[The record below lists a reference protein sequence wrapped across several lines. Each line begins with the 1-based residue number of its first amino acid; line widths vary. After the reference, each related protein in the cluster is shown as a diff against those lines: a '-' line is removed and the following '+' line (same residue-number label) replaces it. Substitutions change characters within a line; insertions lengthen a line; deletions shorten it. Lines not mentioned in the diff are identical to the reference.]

1 MLTHR
6 PDYYQG
12 SHWFQGVVALTVLGV
27 IVLGFV
33 YTLIEMQERAEKLT
47 VELTTRYMQTGV
59 KLAVG
64 EALLQGRSGEIRTW
78 GGRNPVAFLAG
89 PPQGYKG
96 NCVAADVA
104 ALEAGVWCFD
114 EKRRELLYR
123 PRNQRHLKLKDVA
136 AGSSPAILRWRVI
149 LREQTVKESANI
161 NVSVQFAT
169 QYEWFE

>member
-12 SHWFQGVVALTVLGV
+12 SHWFQGIVALTVLGV

-33 YTLIEMQERAEKLT
+33 YALIEMQERAEKLT
-47 VELTTRYMQTGV
+47 VELTTRYMQTGL

-64 EALLQGRSGEIRTW
+64 EAILHGRSREVRTW
-78 GGRNPVAFLAG
+78 VGRNPVEFLAG

-96 NCVAADVA
+96 NCSAADVSLPA
-104 ALEAGVWCFD
+104 PGVWCFD
-114 EKRRELLYR
+114 EKKGELLYR
-123 PRNQRHLKLKDVA
+123 PHNQRQLKLKLSTANSEPVV
-136 AGSSPAILRWRVI
+136 LRWHLI
-149 LREQTVKESANI
+149 LREQTVPESANI

-169 QYEWFE
+169 QYVWFE